1 MRTQV
6 AIVGGGPG
14 GAGAAMQLARHGVE
28 TLIVEREEF
37 PRYHIGESMTGE
49 CGGLLRELG
58 LGDRMIA
65 AGHPQKQGVRVFG
78 KGEWFLPV
86 MRRDGANQ
94 LEDQFT
100 WQVRRSEF
108 DAMML
113 DEAVARGAQVVRGR
127 ATGVLRDDR
136 GGVSGLR
143 VEMQDG
149 GIQDISSDLVLD
161 ASGQKT
167 FLAHQGVTSARH
179 TGRYDKQIAIFSQV
193 ANTVRDGSDRQ
204 THRDNT
210 LIFYSGK
217 YHWAWFIPLT
227 DDVVSVGVV
236 VDGAYFASKNESKK
250 DFYLRELQELH
261 PELARRVPDRT
272 LLEEVRT
279 IPNYSYFVDK
289 FSGPGF
295 LCLGDAHRFI
305 DPIFSFGLYLTLKEG
320 QLATPHILRYLN
332 GETRHSPDPFAEHEA
347 MCSGAMDVLQDLI
360 DAFWEEPISFA
371 TLVSHPRTRPDM
383 IDMFAG
389 RVYMPAPSEGATS
402 LNKIALKAR
411 GLAVAHR
418 ATKFGVGSRGDMLS
432 VT

>member
-14 GAGAAMQLARHGVE
+14 GAGAAMHLARHGVD
-28 TLIVEREEF
+28 TVIVEREEF

-49 CGGLLRELG
+49 CGGLVRELG
-58 LGDRMIA
+58 LGDRMLA
-65 AGHPQKQGVRVFG
+65 AGYPQKQGVRVFG

-86 MRRDGANQ
+86 MRRDEQNQ
-94 LEDQFT
+94 LQDQFT

-113 DEAVARGAQVVRGR
+113 QEAVARGATLVRGR
-127 ATGVLRDDR
+127 ASGVVRSDA
-136 GGVSGLR
+136 GAVSGLT
-143 VEMQDG
+143 VEMEDG
-149 GIQDISSDLVLD
+149 GVQTITSDLVLD

-167 FLAHQGVTSARH
+167 FLAHQGVTSTRH

-193 ANTVRDGSDRQ
+193 PNTLADDYERQ

-210 LIFYSGK
+210 LIFYAGK
-217 YHWAWFIPLT
+217 YHWAWFIPLSK
-227 DDVVSVGVV
+227 DVVSVGVV
-236 VDGAYFASKNESKK
+236 VDGAYFASKKESKQ
-250 DFYLRELQELH
+250 DFYLRELRELH
-261 PELARRVPDRT
+261 PELARRVPNPT

-320 QLATPHILRYLN
+320 QMATPHIVRYLN
-332 GETRHSPDPFAEHEA
+332 GETRDLADPFAEHEA
-347 MCSGAMDVLQDLI
+347 MCTAGMDVLQDLI
-360 DAFWEEPISFA
+360 DAFWEEPVSFA
-371 TLVSHPRTRPDM
+371 TLVAHPRTRPDM
-383 IDMFAG
+383 IDLFAG
-389 RVYMPAPSEGATS
+389 RVYMPKPSEGTAS
-402 LNKIALKAR
+402 LTRIAQKAR
-411 GLAVAHR
+411 GLAVSHR
-418 ATKFGVGSRGDMLS
+418 AEKFGVGSRGAMQ
-432 VT
+432 TA